1 MSTAPV
7 ITCATCHTPG
17 MAIKRM
23 PKYSG
28 CLRVLGVPL
37 LLFGAVSLFF
47 ALSFGFTSLVAANT
61 NYNRYER
68 KVETA
73 EQKQARNIANGI
85 WGIFGAAG
93 LTTGVAG
100 VLGLVAGG
108 SLTLTKRTVWHC
120 NACGSQTA
128 RD

>member
-17 MAIKRM
+17 MVIKRM
-23 PKYSG
+23 AKYSG
-28 CLRVLGVPL
+28 CLQVLGIAL
-37 LLFGAVSLFF
+37 LLFGVVNMFF
-47 ALSFGFTSLVAANT
+47 ALSFGFMSLVAANT
-61 NYNRYER
+61 DYNRYER
-68 KVETA
+68 KVETS
-73 EQKQARNIANGI
+73 EQKQARKIADGI
-85 WGIFGAAG
+85 SGVTKASG
-93 LTTGVAG
+93 LTMGAAG
-100 VLGLVAGG
+100 VLGLIAGG